1 MTQAVAQVESMNMK
15 SRTGQFAGVLDNA
28 QLTDGSGTRLEV
40 EPGMRAMLE
49 VLKALRA
56 AGGSLYIVGNGGSA
70 AVASHAVT
78 DFVNVAKLRATTI
91 HDSSLLT
98 CMAND
103 FGYENAFARILS
115 TMVRPKDAL
124 IAISSSGRSRN
135 ITNAVGA
142 VRDAGGTAITLSGF
156 EPGNALRS
164 LGHYNIWLDS
174 RDYGFV
180 EIGHQFFLHNLADR
194 LRVGL

>member
-1 MTQAVAQVESMNMK
+1 MSTVAPVETMNMK
-15 SRTGQFAGVLDNA
+15 ARTGQFTGVLDNA
-28 QLTDGSGTRLEV
+28 QLTDGGGARLEV
-40 EPGMRAMLE
+40 EAGMRAMLE
-49 VLKALRA
+49 AVKALRA
-56 AGGSLYIVGNGGSA
+56 AGGSLYIIGNGGSA

-103 FGYENAFARILS
+103 YGYEAAFARILS
-115 TMVRPKDAL
+115 TMVRPADML

-135 ITNAVGA
+135 ITNAVTA
-142 VRDAGGTAITLSGF
+142 VREAGGKAITLSGF

-164 LGHYNIWLDS
+164 LGHFNIWLDS
-174 RDYGFV
+174 KDYGFV